1 MVEKQSDLWDPTLG
15 FCDALAKKVSQTLK
29 QSSVQQMHFQQ
40 SSMPQAAESCV
51 PLALQM
57 FTAQIFTPLLLSYH
71 SLWGPD
77 F

>member
-1 MVEKQSDLWDPTLG
+1 MVEKQSDLWDPMLG

-40 SSMPQAAESCV
+40 SSMPRASESSV

-57 FTAQIFTPLLLSYH
+57 FTVQIFAALSLSYL

-77 F
+77 L